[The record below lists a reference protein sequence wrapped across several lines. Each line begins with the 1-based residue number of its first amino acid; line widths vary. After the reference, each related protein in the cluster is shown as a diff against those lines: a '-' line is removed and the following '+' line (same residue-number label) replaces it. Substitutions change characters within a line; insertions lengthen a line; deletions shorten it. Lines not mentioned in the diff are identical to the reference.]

1 MPGLFHHMLLT
12 LRLNF
17 RSKQALVYGFV
28 FPIGFLFAFWGIY
41 YHKETPPLIGEMG
54 QLLTV
59 TILSGACFGMPTAMV
74 GERERGVWRRYRLLP
89 AGTGGIVASAMV
101 VRVVLVAMAIVLQL
115 VLARYVCKAAWP
127 AHPLHLLGVFFF
139 VAFAFLGLGLVIATL
154 ADNVPAVQAMGQAI
168 FLPMLM
174 IGGIGV
180 RLEQLPEWARHV
192 AAFLP
197 GLYAVDAIDSA
208 VRPKPLTYAVPLPYC
223 LFALTLIGA
232 AGCLAGRQMFRWDVG
247 QKMTSAARGWVALAL
262 AVWLVVGIS
271 AEVGGHVRVR
281 RPSSSLASAR
291 ATTEPASAPTELTL
305 TIGLSK
311 SEQAALREQ
320 AQSAGL
326 TADSYAAKLIRQGL
340 ESDRF
345 AQTKSTQP
353 TATATTEPS
362 TRPSIMAQ
370 LAPWTAITPEDI
382 AKITYDDLPS
392 DQSTVTPVATGL
404 DDLDDDGKKRMD
416 DFTAKLD
423 DWQPGKNVNLEQR
436 VRNLLAVAAI
446 TDILQ
451 DQHEGQIAYIV
462 FEHLRF
468 DVEEEKLKKILA
480 YISLHPEGG
489 KVPTQIPELG
499 IDGEVFE
506 DGIRERVEMY
516 ARKLLARLVGKVP
529 G

>member
-1 MPGLFHHMLLT
+1 MLLT

-41 YHKETPPLIGEMG
+41 YHKEIPPLIGEMG

-101 VRVVLVAMAIVLQL
+101 VRVVLVALAIVLQL
-115 VLARYVCKAAWP
+115 VLARFVCKAAWP
-127 AHPLHLLGVFFF
+127 AHPLRLIGVFFF
-139 VAFAFLGLGLVIATL
+139 VTFAFLGLGLVIATL

-168 FLPMLM
+168 FLPMVM

-208 VRPKPLTYAVPLPYC
+208 VRPKPLAYAVPLPYC
-223 LFALTLIGA
+223 VFALTIIGA
-232 AGCLAGRQMFRWDVG
+232 AGCLGGRQMFRWDVG
-247 QKMTSAARGWVALAL
+247 QKMTAVARGWVAVAL
-262 AVWLVVGIS
+262 GVWLIVGLS
-271 AEVGGHVRVR
+271 AEVGGNVRVR
-281 RPSSSLASAR
+281 RPTIASVPA
-291 ATTEPASAPTELTL
+291 ATHPTAEPIAPAATQPTTTTTVFASTEPA
-305 TIGLSK
+305 
-311 SEQAALREQ
+311 
-320 AQSAGL
+320 
-326 TADSYAAKLIRQGL
+326 
-340 ESDRF
+340 
-345 AQTKSTQP
+345 
-353 TATATTEPS
+353 

-370 LAPWTAITPEDI
+370 LAPWTAITPQDI
-382 AKITYDDLPS
+382 AKVTYDDLPS
-392 DQSTVTPVATGL
+392 DQSTVTPVASGL

-468 DVEEEKLKKILA
+468 DVEEEKLKKILT
-480 YISLHPEGG
+480 YISQHPEGG

-506 DGIRERVEMY
+506 EGIRERVEMY